1 MIHGDD
7 WVTGKQA
14 TLRKNVINILKNM
27 VENLLKFIPRVF
39 PLKLFQINQK
49 KLEFHLIKELKR

>member
-14 TLRKNVINILKNM
+14 TLRKNVINIK
-27 VENLLKFIPRVF
+27 KYGG
-39 PLKLFQINQK
+39 KLIEVPYTKGISSEAISNKSK
-49 KLEFHLIKELKR
+49 KLEFHLIKN